1 MNTGDLIQGL
11 DCDPNQEFKKEG
23 SSYSK
28 GCVNPS
34 SDLVME
40 ELTSDDIAECER
52 CTRMYVERDDFEIE
66 ITNVAQITEYFR
78 IFKTLILQKEDIH
91 RREVN
96 FLMS

>member
-1 MNTGDLIQGL
+1 
-11 DCDPNQEFKKEG
+11 
-23 SSYSK
+23 
-28 GCVNPS
+28 
-34 SDLVME
+34 
-40 ELTSDDIAECER
+40 
-52 CTRMYVERDDFEIE
+52 MYVERDDFEIE